1 MSVRKVHRFLPAAKP
16 SKSYRAPIFF
26 FYLSISESSKE
37 GQTRQIKHP
46 KTSIKGKWTM
56 GKLMMRSDL
65 ASEAIWRPEQPQRIC
80 LKKSRCCNFLT
91 TNQIST
97 RCSLSSNNELKLVPW
112 SHRTWKSTPPMAAA
126 GLLGPELV
134 SQFFWGNTTFSI
146 YLISYIIAPFTSIRS
161 KFKCEV
167 NFMPFSVVSENLLFL
182 LHMSPLVLITP
193 IALPLP
199 LMCFCK

>member
-1 MSVRKVHRFLPAAKP
+1 
-16 SKSYRAPIFF
+16 
-26 FYLSISESSKE
+26 
-37 GQTRQIKHP
+37 
-46 KTSIKGKWTM
+46 
-56 GKLMMRSDL
+56 
-65 ASEAIWRPEQPQRIC
+65 
-80 LKKSRCCNFLT
+80 
-91 TNQIST
+91 
-97 RCSLSSNNELKLVPW
+97 
-112 SHRTWKSTPPMAAA
+112 MAAA